1 MSINWA
7 NVGSTLSGLTTTLSS
22 LGITGT
28 TASTILGSIGLA
40 SNPNQSAELACCGQ
54 ILMFMGNPAM
64 VDRLSMNLAS
74 EQGIPQ
80 AAAALAL
87 TLGQPGVDI
96 PGRIMEIETII
107 KNGG

>member
-7 NVGSTLSGLTTTLSS
+7 NVGSTLSGITSTLTS

-28 TASTILGSIGLA
+28 TASTILGSIGMA
-40 SNPNQSAELACCGQ
+40 SNPNQSAEIATCGQ
-54 ILMFMGNPAM
+54 ILMFLGNPAM